1 MYSKDR
7 VSLTGHGSA
16 EPKENYELCKRKE
29 MKENGEKNVYER
41 AFKTPRLAFMR
52 RSQNSHQAILEGG
65 SVIWRRKP

>member
-29 MKENGEKNVYER
+29 MKENGKINLI
-41 AFKTPRLAFMR
+41 AFKPPRLAFMR